1 VISRTPAQEA
11 LKDFVFAELYTDKDP
26 RNRDI
31 QDQRFGTVALP
42 LYVILG
48 PDGRERVRLAG
59 RITESQFLEF
69 LKKGLDGSTSPAN
82 GGER

>member
-1 VISRTPAQEA
+1 MISRTAAQEA

-31 QDQRFGTVALP
+31 QDHRFGTVALP

-48 PDGRERVRLAG
+48 PDGRERGRLAG
-59 RITESQFLEF
+59 RITEPQFLDF
-69 LKKGLDGSTSPAN
+69 LKKGLDEPRAGGN
-82 GGER
+82 GAK